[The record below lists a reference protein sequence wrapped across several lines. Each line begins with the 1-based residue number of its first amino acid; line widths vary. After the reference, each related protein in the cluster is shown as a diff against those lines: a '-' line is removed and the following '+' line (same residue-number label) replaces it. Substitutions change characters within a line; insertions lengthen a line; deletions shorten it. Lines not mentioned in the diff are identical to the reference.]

1 MIDHASPS
9 FLPARHTW
17 KATER
22 WLKRNGYHKP
32 DWPLRLAIMMRL
44 LGASGETA
52 VLVGREIVEV
62 RDWLGSPPTRYW
74 PRKAQ
79 THRRARRRAMR
90 HR

>member
-22 WLKRNGYHKP
+22 WLKRNGYRKP
-32 DWPLRLAIMMRL
+32 DWPLRIGIMMRL
-44 LGASGETA
+44 LGTSGDAA

-74 PRKAQ
+74 PRKYR
-79 THRRARRRAMR
+79 THRARQRALHRR
-90 HR
+90 